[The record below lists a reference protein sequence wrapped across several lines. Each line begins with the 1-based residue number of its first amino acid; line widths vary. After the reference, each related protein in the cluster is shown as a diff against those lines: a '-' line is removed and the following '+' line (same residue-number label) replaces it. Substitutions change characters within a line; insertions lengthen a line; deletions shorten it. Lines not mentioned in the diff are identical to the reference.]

1 MKKFVKIHE
10 AFQLWI
16 QYIFFNFQQKPLVFF
31 CFVVRSQ
38 EKKNKQMVS
47 KETIEWSAIQN
58 ERDRMM
64 IKDLYEAAE
73 KANALHK
80 LAGIKNLTEPVVG
93 EINEHLQY
101 EGHSGYSF
109 AWTLRQV
116 QYLVEN
122 GFSNFLGARGDPM
135 LLTD

>member
-1 MKKFVKIHE
+1 MDPIHFLIFNKSLLFLLCVCVCAAKK
-10 AFQLWI
+10 
-16 QYIFFNFQQKPLVFF
+16 QK
-31 CFVVRSQ
+31 ST
-38 EKKNKQMVS
+38 KKMVS
-47 KETIEWSAIQN
+47 KETIEWSAIQD
-58 ERDRMM
+58 EHDRVM

-73 KANALHK
+73 KADALHK
-80 LAGIKNLTEPVVG
+80 LAGIRDLTDPVVG
-93 EINEHLQY
+93 EINEHVQY
-101 EGHSGYSF
+101 EGHSGFSF